1 MWTNEQMS
9 AIRTDGNL
17 LVAAAAGSGK
27 TAVLTERVARLVTE
41 GADIRDFLVATF
53 TNAAAD
59 EMKRRIESRLY
70 AAAEEEVRAGR
81 DGRALREAAQN
92 VGGAHICTLHAF
104 CSHLLRRHFQE
115 AGLDPAFRVGDDAE
129 LRLIEQDVC
138 AELMEEW
145 FDEGGRAFSEQ
156 VELFGGEEAFTAM
169 ILELYRYMR
178 ARPDP
183 FSWLDEAVGWY
194 AMDRKSLESSPHV
207 REILDCARMNI
218 QAAVDELEWARE
230 NTDIVEILS
239 VLDDDLSRLRS
250 LRLKNG
256 YDDLREAVNA
266 ITYEAFPRKGAKSP
280 RRAAV
285 KAARDRA
292 KKLITDTVKPLLA
305 EPLEVELERL
315 TIQRPAMELL
325 RDAVRR
331 FDGMYAKAKSS
342 RKLIDYSDMEHM
354 AVKILSDPGR
364 RALYRRRFQYVF
376 VDEYQD
382 ISPVQERILSSVSRE
397 GGRFMVGDIKQ
408 SIYRFRLAD
417 PSLFIKKYNE
427 YGVEGGTR
435 IDLNKNFR
443 SSKAVIGA
451 VNAVF
456 SHIMTQETGEIDY
469 DGRAALVMGREEG
482 EGSAELHLIQRT
494 GGAKED
500 APEEAQDVHSMEN
513 AGLEALLA
521 ARRIRELMAVP
532 AAYNSGEG
540 LRNLRYCDFAVLL
553 RSVKGV
559 ADTWLSTLTLEGI
572 PASVDTDSGF
582 FEAVEVRVFLDLLRL
597 IDNRRQDIPLLAV
610 LRSPIGGF
618 STEELIKLRETQPSG
633 SLLDCILQ
641 ADHNTP
647 WGEKGSA
654 LLKNLDRW
662 RLSARLYTLDAFIGM
677 LLDETDFYYF
687 AGALPGG
694 RQRQAN
700 LDMLV
705 ERARAYGKY
714 TVRGLWGFIR
724 FMDRVSRTGGLG
736 PAQTDPGDAVRIL
749 TVHKSKGLEFPV
761 VILSG
766 LGQRFSTDYA
776 QNRLLAGG
784 ELGIGVR
791 CVYRRQRLNPL
802 ICRAIAVQK
811 RRELIADEMRIL
823 YVGMTRAR
831 ERLILT
837 GTARASSIGALL
849 DAASLAL
856 TSRRV
861 RAANCQLDWLLHC
874 IMDEPGG
881 NVFRERIG
889 LSKLDGNAVIRG
901 YFHPV
906 IGSALAK
913 PGLDEAAYFEWAARA
928 QTEERSYFEGLFK
941 WSYPYEADTLLPSK
955 VSVTGLS
962 GNAAELDEK
971 PAFLQSA
978 DSLSAARTGT
988 AWHTLL
994 CRISLSP
1001 HTEDSVR
1008 REIGAI
1014 VESGFLTG
1022 LEASS
1027 IDVKAITAFFNSPLG
1042 KRLAASLRVERELNF
1057 NYLVSASALMVADTD
1072 EAVMLQGV
1080 IDCCFLEDG
1089 QWVLLDYKTDRI
1101 PKGENAQL
1109 TAMRHREQLSLYA
1122 RALSRLTGIP
1132 VKEKYVCLL
1141 RERVNVSLPD

>member
-1 MWTNEQMS
+1 MWTDEQMS
-9 AIRTDGNL
+9 AIRADGNL

-27 TAVLTERVARLVTE
+27 TAVLTERVARLIME

-59 EMKRRIESRLY
+59 EMKRRIEARLY
-70 AAAEEEVRAGR
+70 AAAEEEARAGR

-115 AGLDPAFRVGDDAE
+115 AGLDPAFRVGDVAE

-138 AELMEEW
+138 AELMEQGFE
-145 FDEGGRAFSEQ
+145 EGGRAFSQ
-156 VELFGGEEAFTAM
+156 HVELFGGEEAFTAM
-169 ILELYRYMR
+169 ILEVYRYMR

-194 AMDRKSLESSPHV
+194 AMDRASLETSPHV
-207 REILDCARMNI
+207 REILGSARMNI
-218 QAAVDELEWARE
+218 QAAVEELEWARE

-239 VLDDDLSRLRS
+239 VLDGDLSRLRS

-256 YDDLREAVNA
+256 YDSLREAVNA
-266 ITYEAFPRKGAKSP
+266 IAYEAFPRKGAKSP

-292 KKLITDTVKPLLA
+292 KKLICESVKPLLA
-305 EPLEVELERL
+305 EPLEAELERL
-315 TIQRPAMELL
+315 KVLRPAMELL
-325 RDAVRR
+325 RDVMRR

-354 AVKILSDPGR
+354 ALNILSDPGR
-364 RALYRRRFQYVF
+364 CAQYRRRFQYVF

-382 ISPVQERILSSVSRE
+382 ISPVQERILSCVSRE
-397 GGRFMVGDIKQ
+397 GGRFMVGDVKQ

-417 PSLFIKKYNE
+417 PTLFIKKYNQ
-427 YGVEGGTR
+427 YGDEGGTR

-456 SHIMTQETGEIDY
+456 SRIMTKETGEIDY

-482 EGSAELHLIQRT
+482 EGSAELHLIQRSS
-494 GGAKED
+494 GSKED
-500 APEEAQDVHSMEN
+500 APEDAEDANGMEN

-532 AAYNSGEG
+532 AANRSGKG
-540 LRNLRYCDFAVLL
+540 LRSLRYGDFAVLL

-572 PASVDTDSGF
+572 PASVDTDYGF

-618 STEELIKLRETQPSG
+618 STEELIKLRETQPNG
-633 SLLDCILQ
+633 SLFDCILQ
-641 ADHNTP
+641 ADRNTP

-705 ERARAYGKY
+705 ERARSYGKH

-724 FMDRVSRTGGLG
+724 FMDRVSRSGGLG
-736 PAQTDPGDAVRIL
+736 PAQTCPGDAVRIL

-766 LGQRFSTDYA
+766 LGQRFSADYA
-776 QNRLLAGG
+776 QNRLLTGG
-784 ELGIGVR
+784 DLGIGVR
-791 CVYRRQRLNPL
+791 CVYRRQLLNPL

-831 ERLILT
+831 ERLILI

-849 DAASLAL
+849 DAASLKL
-856 TSRRV
+856 TPRRV
-861 RAANCQLDWLLHC
+861 RAASRQLDWLMHC

-881 NVFRERIG
+881 NDFRERIG
-889 LSKLDGNAVIRG
+889 LPKLDGNAVIRG

-906 IGSALAK
+906 IGSALARS
-913 PGLDEAAYFEWAARA
+913 GLDEADYFRWAAHA
-928 QTEERSYFEGLFK
+928 QTEERGYFERLFK
-941 WSYPYEADTLLPSK
+941 WRYPYEADTLLPSK

-962 GNAAELDEK
+962 GDAAKLDER
-971 PAFLQSA
+971 PAFIQPSK
-978 DSLSAARTGT
+978 SLSAASAGT

-994 CRISLSP
+994 SRIALAP
-1001 HTEDSVR
+1001 HTIDSVR
-1008 REIGAI
+1008 REVDALA
-1014 VESGFLTG
+1014 ESGLLTG

-1042 KRLAASLRVERELNF
+1042 RRMTASSRVERELSF
-1057 NYLVSASALMVADTD
+1057 NYRMSASALMIADTD
-1072 EAVMLQGV
+1072 ETVLLQGV
-1080 IDCCFLEDG
+1080 IDCCFLEEG
-1089 QWVLLDYKTDRI
+1089 EWVVLDYKTDRI
-1101 PKGENAQL
+1101 PKGENAEL

-1122 RALSRLTGIP
+1122 RALSRLTGTP
-1132 VKEKYVCLL
+1132 VKEKHVCLL
-1141 RERVNVSLPD
+1141 TERVNVLLPD